1 MRYYLDTNILIFSLL
16 FDEDNIDQQVSTI
29 MDDCSSILYTS
40 SIAVQEL
47 LLQFRIGRLKSKQYK
62 SESDI
67 LMGLKEANVEIKFF
81 NQHHF
86 KQYARLSISESHKDM
101 NDHAIIAQAIAD
113 KVPLISSDNA
123 FKNYVPQGL
132 AFVFNKR

>member
-1 MRYYLDTNILIFSLL
+1 MRYYLDTNILIFALL
-16 FDEDNIDQQVSTI
+16 VDQDNLSQEVSTI
-29 MDDCSSILYTS
+29 LDDHSSYLYAS

-47 LLQFRIGRLKSKQYK
+47 LLLFRIDKLKSKRYK
-62 SESDI
+62 SEEDI
-67 LMGLKEANVEIKFF
+67 LNGLEKANVEIKFF

-113 KVPLISSDNA
+113 KIPLISSDNA

-132 AFVFNKR
+132 TFVFNRR